1 MRSLGAASF
10 NDQRMRLC
18 RWDWV
23 HVQGFGYAFEI
34 MTVDLRYGRND
45 FLTDVWVGDQCYGI
59 S

>member
-1 MRSLGAASF
+1 M
-10 NDQRMRLC
+10 C
-18 RWDWV
+18 RGLD
-23 HVQGFGYAFEI
+23 AFEI